1 GGSLDGDDEIAL
13 IFVGDKTLRHMAED
27 QESEAESEDEENESD
42 GFKAEKH
49 TQAVH
54 IGVGDDLEDAVN
66 PEGEPIFGAVDA
78 AEQQGCERGRQGESV
93 EGGDGDGERD
103 GQRKLA
109 EEDAGGTGEKCD
121 RDKDGDENERGS
133 DDGAGDF
140 LHGVNGGFGCAGLAL
155 LQVAL
160 DV

>member
-1 GGSLDGDDEIAL
+1 
-13 IFVGDKTLRHMAED
+13 
-27 QESEAESEDEENESD
+27 
-42 GFKAEKH
+42 
-49 TQAVH
+49 
-54 IGVGDDLEDAVN
+54 
-66 PEGEPIFGAVDA
+66 
-78 AEQQGCERGRQGESV
+78 QGESV

-160 DV
+160 DVFNDDNHVVDNQPRRQSDAEKCERVDGEAEDLDESKCPDECNWSGDEVNDRSS